1 MDVLDALDA
10 LDEFEDV
17 EDQEDIDE
25 NAPIELNVLEMVEN
39 REDPLTLSDREF
51 YTRYRFCK
59 HSVEH
64 RLVPLLYP
72 DGIRAENNQGHPFTP
87 IQVTIFY
94 SFNHLKH
101 IA

>member
-39 REDPLTLSDREF
+39 REDPLTLSDQEF
-51 YTRYRFCK
+51 CFVNILWNTVLSPY
-59 HSVEH
+59 
-64 RLVPLLYP
+64 
-72 DGIRAENNQGHPFTP
+72 
-87 IQVTIFY
+87 
-94 SFNHLKH
+94 
-101 IA
+101 